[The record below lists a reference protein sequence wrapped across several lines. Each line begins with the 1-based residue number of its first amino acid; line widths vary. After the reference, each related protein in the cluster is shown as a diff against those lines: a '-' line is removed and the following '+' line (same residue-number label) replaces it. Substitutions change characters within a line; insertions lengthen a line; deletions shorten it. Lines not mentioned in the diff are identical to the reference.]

1 MNFRERIEKRRENQ
15 DSIVVNSEPANDNQQ
30 EQSFDFYY
38 FGVENLRNSPACVD
52 LRLADGNRKAIPYTY
67 IMELSF
73 DATNG
78 IEIKTATKKVTITG
92 RDLSRL
98 YNYLTDFRVKYIQ
111 SHLGTDANEEGLFV
125 KDIVIKEI

>member
-1 MNFRERIEKRRENQ
+1 MNFRERIEKRRESLDNIN
-15 DSIVVNSEPANDNQQ
+15 DNIEPANNNEQ
-30 EQSFDFYY
+30 EQSFDLNY

-67 IMELSF
+67 IMEINF

-78 IEIKTATKKVTITG
+78 IEIRTATKKVTITG

-98 YNYLTDFRVKYIQ
+98 YEYLTAYRVKYIQ
-111 SHLGTDANEEGLFV
+111 AHIGTDSNEEGLFV
-125 KDIVIKEI
+125 KEVRIDEI